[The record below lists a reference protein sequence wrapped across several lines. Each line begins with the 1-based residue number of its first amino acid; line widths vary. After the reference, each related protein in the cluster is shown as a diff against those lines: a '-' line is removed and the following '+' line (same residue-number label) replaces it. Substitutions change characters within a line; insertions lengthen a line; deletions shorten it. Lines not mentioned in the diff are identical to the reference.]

1 MLCSPDTFDAVVLGA
16 GVVGVS
22 SAYWLARAGKQVC
35 LIDRQPAAGLET
47 SFANGGQISVSHAE
61 PWANPHAPIKV
72 LKWLFDDNA
81 PLLFRPK
88 LDVQQWLWIAGFLI
102 NCLPHRSSRNTAELV
117 KLGTAS
123 RKLLNEIRGRE
134 GIVYDQRSRGILHFY
149 RDQREFEAA
158 IPVAE
163 LMREYGCDRRVI
175 SADQVVEM
183 EPAFEERRSSIVG
196 ATYTADDESG
206 DAKKYTQALAE
217 VCARMGV
224 TLLYGSQ
231 AVALDADRSNGNVN
245 AIEVRTPDG
254 YRLIRGQNIVVSL
267 GSYSAPFIRPYGVSL
282 RIYPAKGYSVTI
294 PIEDSSLAPRVSLT
308 DDQYKLVY
316 SNLGDRL
323 RVAGT
328 AELSGYSLN
337 LNYGRCYAMLNNAR
351 DLFPRAGAF
360 DKAMLWTG
368 LRPTTPSNLPYIGR
382 TRAYQNLWLNTGHGT
397 LGWTLS
403 AGSGKRITD
412 MILGDDEVAFAG

>member
-1 MLCSPDTFDAVVLGA
+1 MAV
-16 GVVGVS
+16 
-22 SAYWLARAGKQVC
+22 R
-35 LIDRQPAAGLET
+35 RQC
-47 SFANGGQISVSHAE
+47 
-61 PWANPHAPIKV
+61 
-72 LKWLFDDNA
+72 

-88 LDVQQWLWIAGFLI
+88 LDVHQWLWIAEFLV
-102 NCLPHRSSRNTAELV
+102 NCLPHRSSRHTAELV

-123 RKLLNEIRGRE
+123 RDLLREIRNRE
-134 GIVYDQRSRGILHFY
+134 GIVYDQRSRGIIHFY
-149 RDQREFEAA
+149 RDQQEFDAA

-163 LMREYGCDRRVI
+163 LMRQYGCDRRVV

-183 EPAFEERRSSIVG
+183 EPAFAERRNSIVG
-196 ATYTADDESG
+196 ATFTADDESG
-206 DAKKYTQALAE
+206 DAKKYTQALAG
-217 VCARMGV
+217 VCESMGV

-231 AVALDADRSNGNVN
+231 AVALDADLTSGTVRAV
-245 AIEVRTPDG
+245 EVRTPEG
-254 YRLIRGQNIVVSL
+254 YRSIGGRDIVISL
-267 GSYSAPFIRPYGVSL
+267 GTYSAPFLRPYRVSL
-282 RIYPAKGYSVTI
+282 RIYPAKGYSVSI
-294 PIEDSSLAPRVSLT
+294 PIDASSVAPHVSLT

-337 LNYGRCYAMLNNAR
+337 LNYGRCRAMLNNAR

-360 DKAMLWTG
+360 DKATFWTG

-382 TRAYQNLWLNTGHGT
+382 TRAYRNLWLNTGHGT

-403 AGSGKRITD
+403 AGSGKRI
-412 MILGDDEVAFAG
+412 LPRDDGRSSCLKLKARLRGTRSDRNRERG